1 MVKKVQELM
10 MKVSL
15 VSSFENCFSFSK
27 KMRIRKI
34 CLVPFFFIFFLKK
47 RIQLE
52 QENTVPTRVCLV
64 PVFENCY

>member
-27 KMRIRKI
+27 KIRIRKI
-34 CLVPFFFIFFLKK
+34 CLVPFFFLKK